1 MRKAERFK
9 VKEFVYSSGTSA
21 FRVQGRMPDGR
32 QIRRHVPTFHE
43 ALQVKEELE
52 LKAQGQP
59 VDFVLRK
66 TRLTQEELAEAEHA
80 IRRLREAQ
88 EVHAHLKGKS
98 LQFVVEY
105 ALGNYKV
112 PTTAKTIR
120 DAVSEFLA
128 VKREKKRRQ
137 RTITDYTSRLGKL
150 VKVHGDLMVTQ
161 TTTEHLEGLIQGCD
175 YEAVT
180 QNHYRTKFRTFFKW
194 CRKRKYCIS
203 NPAEDIEVAEVDE
216 REPVIF
222 TLDQA
227 KALVRAALTYKQGL
241 MVPYLAVGLFGGL
254 RPAEIGF
261 LRWSNVNL
269 KCRLIT
275 VTGVTAK
282 RRKRRHVEVSDNLA
296 QWLLPYVGRP
306 FVPKNFRRDFDA
318 VRRLAGFK
326 GSLSKKVDE
335 SLQTWPEDV
344 IRHTAISHHYAETD
358 DEGKTAKWAGQ
369 SPDVMHSSYKGL
381 VSKTDSKIF
390 WSWTPQNIH
399 DNQNTC
405 QQPQKLAG

>member
-1 MRKAERFK
+1 
-9 VKEFVYSSGTSA
+9 
-21 FRVQGRMPDGR
+21 MPDGT
-32 QIRRHVPTFHE
+32 QIRRNVPTLHE
-43 ALQVKEELE
+43 ALRVKEELE

-66 TRLTQEELAEAEHA
+66 TCLTQEELVEAEHA
-80 IRRLREAQ
+80 VRRLREAQ
-88 EVHAHLKGKS
+88 NAQPHLKGKS

-105 ALGNYKV
+105 ALSNYKELTKV
-112 PTTAKTIR
+112 KTIR

-128 VKREKKRRQ
+128 VKREKKKRQ

-150 VKVHGDLMVTQ
+150 VKEHGDLMVNQ
-161 TTTEHLEGLIQGCD
+161 TTTEHLEGLVQGCG
-175 YEAVT
+175 YEGVT

-216 REPVIF
+216 HEPVIF

-227 KALVRAALTYKQGL
+227 KSLLRAALTHEQGL
-241 MVPYLAVGLFGGL
+241 MVPYIAVGLFGGL

-261 LRWSNVNL
+261 LRWNNVNL
-269 KCRLIT
+269 KSKLIT
-275 VTGVTAK
+275 VTGFTAK

-326 GSLSKKVDE
+326 GSLTKKGVDE
-335 SLQTWPEDV
+335 NLQPWHEDV
-344 IRHTAISHHYAETD
+344 IRHTAISHHYADSD

-369 SPDVMHSSYKGL
+369 SPDVMHSHYKGL
-381 VSKTDSKIF
+381 VSKPDSKIF
-390 WSWTPQNIH
+390 WSWTPQTIH
-399 DNQNTC
+399 NDEHAC
-405 QQPQKLAG
+405 QQPQKLDA